1 MKTSK
6 INSAAPKRGRRQSK
20 EEPGPSDRIRAVM
33 RERDRL
39 CAEAREHP
47 GSDAFDIV
55 RAYVMT
61 GMLASRQASDA
72 DSANSQPP
80 GADRDRDLRD
90 KISRLAQVAEA
101 AEEAS
106 LAMDEK
112 KYAHAHAMVGRIAE
126 MVGLAPP
133 GYYEQQRQRNQGI
146 ADAEGPVEDSV
157 AAQSSAP
164 DTAGEDTGAAESD
177 AGGAGFDADRT
188 VQQRRDL

>member
-20 EEPGPSDRIRAVM
+20 EEPGPSDRISAVM

-146 ADAEGPVEDSV
+146 ADAEGPVKGALV
-157 AAQSSAP
+157 ASSAP
-164 DTAGEDTGAAESD
+164 EITGGDTGAAESD